1 MVIVGPAIGF
11 GAIAALIVIFA
22 AGYVLA
28 YVVLE
33 AMAKRAARRS
43 SRQLAVFSE
52 DTLWKVAI
60 IGGLI
65 PVVVAILLFFN
76 SPTESRTEL
85 MGILTILGFI
95 VGGLSFVIPL
105 AREAFDDRPHIES
118 QARYQPP
125 SSGTT
130 YRPRHEPPPNYQPP
144 QYHPPSAQPPSM
156 PCTSGDPYRDLL
168 AKARYDKD
176 LAERLIEYE
185 RKRAPRASLDELCR
199 SAIDRLERDRR

>member
-28 YVVLE
+28 YVML
-33 AMAKRAARRS
+33 AAIAKRAARRA
-43 SRQLAVFSE
+43 SRPLAVFSE
-52 DTLWKVAI
+52 DNLWKVAI
-60 IGGLI
+60 VGGLI
-65 PVVVAILLFFN
+65 PVIAAIWLYLN
-76 SPTESRTEL
+76 SPPESHIEVAGVL
-85 MGILTILGFI
+85 IILGFI

-105 AREAFDDRPHIES
+105 AREAFDDQPQIES
-118 QARYQPP
+118 QARSKPP

-130 YRPRHEPPPNYQPP
+130 YRPRYEPPPNYQPP
-144 QYHPPSAQPPSM
+144 QYQPPSDQPPGM
-156 PCTSGDPYRDLL
+156 PSAAGDPYRDLL

-176 LAERLIEYE
+176 LAERLLAYE

-199 SAIDRLERDRR
+199 SAIDRLERDNR